1 MEQKAKLLKEL
12 KETRDAIEHKQ
23 KDVDY
28 YVKQEEDLIK
38 QIKMLEKLESPM
50 MSATNL
56 WCRITNAL
64 IAKYKIM
71 AEENPQKAVI
81 DLERLQG
88 SLLADGFLTEEEL
101 DKAL

>member
-1 MEQKAKLLKEL
+1 MEQKDKLLKDL
-12 KETRDAIEHKQ
+12 KEVRLQISANQIDIDNLK
-23 KDVDY
+23 
-28 YVKQEEDLIK
+28 KQENQIISDL
-38 QIKMLEKLESPM
+38 QALESPM